1 MHKKMKNGT
10 IQKDEVKKL
19 IDIVKAKEAFKEY
32 VKNYDLEDKRIQLKV
47 AHIERTSQMSKKIAE
62 NLNLEKEDIKLAE
75 LIGLLHDIGRFEQ
88 LKRFNT
94 FVDKK
99 SINHGEFGG
108 EILFKEGK
116 IRDFIDTPKYD
127 EIIRKA
133 IINHNRNKIE
143 DGLTEKE
150 LLHAKIVR
158 DADKIDIFYI
168 LTFDKIETIYGTKEL
183 SNQKITDEVYR
194 EFIEDKKISYKN
206 NKNEV
211 DIVVS
216 NFAYVYDFNFKF
228 SLKYI
233 CDKKYLEIFYKRL
246 TFSDEETMR
255 RYHLIY
261 ETAKKYVEDKLG
273 EKDD

>member
-1 MHKKMKNGT
+1 M
-10 IQKDEVKKL
+10 
-19 IDIVKAKEAFKEY
+19 IDITKAKEAYKRY
-32 VKNYDLEDKRIQLKV
+32 LKNYNLEDKRIQLKV
-47 AHIERTSQMSKKIAE
+47 AHIERTSQVSKRIAE
-62 NLNLEKEDIKLAE
+62 NLDLDKEDIELAE

-88 LKRFNT
+88 LKRYNT
-94 FVDKK
+94 FVDKE
-99 SINHGEFGG
+99 SINHGEFGM

-116 IRDFIDTPKYD
+116 IREFIDSSEYD
-127 EIIRKA
+127 GIIRKA

-143 DGLTEKE
+143 EGLTERE

-168 LTFDKIETIYGTKEL
+168 LTFDEIETIYGTKEL
-183 SNQKITDEVYR
+183 QNQKITDEVFR

-211 DIVVS
+211 DVIVS

-233 CDKKYLEIFYKRL
+233 YDKKYLETFYKRL
-246 TFSDEETMR
+246 IFSDEETMR
-255 RYHLIY
+255 RYNLVYSKAI
-261 ETAKKYVEDKLG
+261 EFVKENI
-273 EKDD
+273 